1 MDSKVYMPVGIFV
14 FLMRQENFVEKWLEI
29 ELRRQVLLKEVERL
43 LRQEERR

>member
-1 MDSKVYMPVGIFV
+1 MPVGIFV